1 MIKVPK
7 VQPHAMANYIISSQI
22 LELLGEG
29 GGKDL
34 NNYTKTR

>member
-1 MIKVPK
+1 
-7 VQPHAMANYIISSQI
+7 MANYIISSQI

-34 NNYTKTR
+34 NNYMKTRWVKV